1 MMTYKW
7 MRDVQGP
14 KMKPWGI
21 EFPNHY
27 HAPPGSYQP
36 PDTYSMEQFL
46 AANALILKSQLLFF
60 FPLAA
65 NALILKKQ
73 LHSGVCVVNI

>member
-27 HAPPGSYQP
+27 HTPPASGYI

-46 AANALILKSQLLFF
+46 AANALILKC
-60 FPLAA
+60 
-65 NALILKKQ
+65 Q
-73 LHSGVCVVNI
+73 LHGSFCVVNILIPLTFREFATGQKL